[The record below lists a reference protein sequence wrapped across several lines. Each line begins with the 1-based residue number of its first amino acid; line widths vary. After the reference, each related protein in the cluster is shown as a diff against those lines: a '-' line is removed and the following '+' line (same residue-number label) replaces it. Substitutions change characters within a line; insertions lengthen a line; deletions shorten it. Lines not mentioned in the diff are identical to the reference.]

1 MDDPLIANH
10 PLSRPKVLV
19 LGNGILR
26 AFGNGARG
34 CQDLEALICK
44 MAGVEP
50 LMDVEN
56 LKNEEISLIPFPM
69 RLAASLL
76 KKRGQEKKL
85 ETAVEDL
92 IFRQKMGEATANEL
106 LCNSGIIAFRPF
118 TDLLEAGF
126 TDVITTNYGYEIE
139 EVLCGKSPTFAKVKN
154 DFYRNCIFPKELGI
168 TERKYKIW
176 KHYLSRTT
184 GTRIWHIHGEYLRPH
199 SIIFEYADYCSFLA
213 KVKKPPHLEKDK
225 NSENGTPIRWID
237 AFVTGDIYI
246 LGFGAAFCEQVFW
259 MLMERKKRKGPQY
272 GKVLFYEPELEYFE
286 KDKLIKNQQ
295 QQAVLGMMRA
305 FGADP
310 RNMGMTISK
319 DSQFKEFYKL
329 ACKDIIAEVKGL
341 KKTGDSSKRS
351 AKRS

>member
-1 MDDPLIANH
+1 MNKPSVTNR

-44 MAGVEP
+44 VAGVEP
-50 LMDVEN
+50 LKDGGM
-56 LKNEEISLIPFPM
+56 LKNDEISLIPFPM

-76 KKRGQEKKL
+76 KKKDHEKIL
-85 ETAVEDL
+85 ETAVEEL
-92 IFRQKMGEATANEL
+92 IFRKKMGETTTNEL
-106 LCNSGIIAFRPF
+106 LCNSGIIGFRPF

-154 DFYRNCIFPKELGI
+154 DFYGNRIFPKKLGI

-184 GTRIWHIHGEYLRPH
+184 ETRIWHIHGEYLRPH

-237 AFVTGDIYI
+237 AFVTGDVYI

-259 MLMERKKRKGPQY
+259 MLMERKKRKGPQC

-305 FGADP
+305 FGAVP

-319 DSQFKEFYKL
+319 DSQFKEFYKK
-329 ACKDIIAEVKGL
+329 ACEDIIAEVKC
-341 KKTGDSSKRS
+341 S
-351 AKRS
+351 AKSCEASKTK